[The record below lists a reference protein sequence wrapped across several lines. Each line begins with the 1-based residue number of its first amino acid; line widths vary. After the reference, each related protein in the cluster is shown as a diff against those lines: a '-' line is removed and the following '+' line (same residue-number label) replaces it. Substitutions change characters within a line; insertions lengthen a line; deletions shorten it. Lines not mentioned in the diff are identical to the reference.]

1 MGENILKP
9 SSTLRVGDIIDIRKD
24 GFNLTFKAITLIN
37 KRVSATLAQPCY
49 ENITPED
56 ELNKFKDWFI
66 GKAPAE
72 RREKGAGRPTK
83 RERREIDDYKDE
95 IFLDSWFDE

>member
-1 MGENILKP
+1 MKA
-9 SSTLRVGDIIDIRKD
+9 SSTLRIGDIINIRKD
-24 GFNLTFKAITLIN
+24 GFNLTFQAKTLIN

-49 ENITPED
+49 ENLTPEE
-56 ELNKFKDWFI
+56 ELNKFKNWFI

-72 RREKGAGRPTK
+72 RRERGSGRPTK

-95 IFLDSWFDE
+95 FFLDSWFDE